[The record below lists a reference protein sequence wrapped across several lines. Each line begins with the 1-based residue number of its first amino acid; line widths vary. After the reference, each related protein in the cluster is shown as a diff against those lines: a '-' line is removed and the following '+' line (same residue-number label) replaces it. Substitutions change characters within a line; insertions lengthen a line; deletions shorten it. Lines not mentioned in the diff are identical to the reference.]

1 MENNVKNDTQA
12 ERLRMLT
19 IRLKITT
26 RDLAKMIGM
35 NENTLYKINS
45 GLMPISNRTAS
56 KICYFLEQEKGVV
69 VNRQWLL
76 TGEGEMLDE
85 KHSVKPYEME
95 EESGNV
101 PMAAE
106 EPEEFGT
113 NYREKYYEVVEK
125 YNDLLVKYSSLLES
139 LRQ

>member
-1 MENNVKNDTQA
+1 MENNSKNDTQA

-45 GLMPISNRTAS
+45 GLMPLSNRTAA
-56 KICYFLEQEKGVV
+56 KICYFMEQEKGLV

-76 TGEGEMLDE
+76 TGEGDMMDE
-85 KHSVKPYEME
+85 KLSVMPYDME
-95 EESGNV
+95 EEAGNL

-106 EPEEFGT
+106 KTDEFGT
-113 NYREKYYEVVEK
+113 NYREKYYKVVED
-125 YNDLLVKYSSLLES
+125 YNELLVKYSSLLES